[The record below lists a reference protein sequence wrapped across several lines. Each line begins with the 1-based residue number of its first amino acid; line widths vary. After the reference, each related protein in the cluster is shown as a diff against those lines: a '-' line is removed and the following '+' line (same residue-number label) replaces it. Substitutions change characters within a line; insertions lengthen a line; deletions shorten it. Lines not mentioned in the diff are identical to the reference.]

1 MRSTLVSISLTS
13 VVFTSQYNLRESS
26 SAVGADSRL
35 ERHPAIDL
43 CEVGPVARCG
53 DPPQVTRAH
62 EKYVAGGKLDAFYF
76 TFGKTDFLLIADL
89 PDSVSSAALSLA
101 VNASGVT
108 RVTTTPIITPE
119 EMDAAAKKQIGYR
132 GPGQ

>member
-1 MRSTLVSISLTS
+1 MPKFLIQGSYTAEGAKG
-13 VVFTSQYNLRESS
+13 LRKDGGSK
-26 SAVGADSRL
+26 R
-35 ERHPAIDL
+35 RQ
-43 CEVGPVARCG
+43 VAE
-53 DPPQVTRAH
+53 ALLK
-62 EKYVAGGKLDAFYF
+62 EAGGKLDAFYF

-119 EMDAAAKKQIGYR
+119 EMDAAAKKQIGYH

>member
-1 MRSTLVSISLTS
+1 MPKFLIQGSYTS
-13 VVFTSQYNLRESS
+13 E
-26 SAVGADSRL
+26 GAKGFRKDGGSKR
-35 ERHPAIDL
+35 RQ
-43 CEVGPVARCG
+43 VAE
-53 DPPQVTRAH
+53 ALIK
-62 EKYVAGGKLDAFYF
+62 EAGGKLDAFYF
-76 TFGKTDFLLIADL
+76 TFGQTDFVLIADL

-108 RVTTTPIITPE
+108 KVNTTPLLTPE